1 MYALQCMSCARYY
14 NIIHNTN
21 NRVSLRLVQYWQCD
35 QLKMKCSSSLTLSL
49 KSFSSSSLF
58 CSASLHRSTTSP
70 QSFSSSHLRNFF
82 LASSN
87 NLFSRTSATAAPPTP
102 PDTSPIPPPIN
113 AAANNPAGPNEDPT
127 RRAPT
132 PAPPAPLVL
141 HQLLL

>member
-82 LASSN
+82 YASS

-102 PDTSPIPPPIN
+102 PDTIVLFLPQSMPQLTTLLAQMRTQQEELQHQHPS
-113 AAANNPAGPNEDPT
+113 
-127 RRAPT
+127 T
-132 PAPPAPLVL
+132 P
-141 HQLLL
+141 